1 MFRRLFICLL
11 ALIPVMGF
19 AKKTKGD
26 ALDFLKGEKALH
38 VIIDI
43 SQAQMMGSDNDGESM
58 LIPLWQED
66 STVLAKRFYYGVRD
80 ELEKAFF
87 LVGNHPEAN
96 YKVIMHIRQVAS
108 DGTVYSTMD
117 FMPING
123 DTILAS
129 LDMVGD
135 GGRIGTFLSLF
146 GDGLEHT
153 GEDFGKILK
162 KHIKKK

>member
-1 MFRRLFICLL
+1 
-11 ALIPVMGF
+11 
-19 AKKTKGD
+19 
-26 ALDFLKGEKALH
+26 
-38 VIIDI
+38 
-43 SQAQMMGSDNDGESM
+43 
-58 LIPLWQED
+58 
-66 STVLAKRFYYGVRD
+66 
-80 ELEKAFF
+80 
-87 LVGNHPEAN
+87 
-96 YKVIMHIRQVAS
+96 
-108 DGTVYSTMD
+108 MD